1 MTRAFLDLVGFSK
14 EGKTG
19 LFKDHEVCVED
30 MGSSL
35 HGGCVPGPNTPTRR
49 SRGGSGEIRRKNR
62 GCENGRG
69 KDSGPATPGPVQ
81 RWENRTG
88 GCDHPASRYQCSK
101 RYSRAQASGTETGL
115 ARKSKGNAVRARGDS
130 TGNTTK
136 ESARNRSGADKSS
149 LLGGSA
155 DTESGVAD
163 ASDAGSCPEI
173 YIGRCASG
181 GGSSS
186 GPDSGSST
194 GSSEAAHYTF

>member
-30 MGSSL
+30 MGSSV

-88 GCDHPASRYQCSK
+88 GCDHPASRYQSSK

-115 ARKSKGNAVRARGDS
+115 ARKSKGNAVRGRGD
-130 TGNTTK
+130 
-136 ESARNRSGADKSS
+136 
-149 LLGGSA
+149 
-155 DTESGVAD
+155 
-163 ASDAGSCPEI
+163 
-173 YIGRCASG
+173 
-181 GGSSS
+181 
-186 GPDSGSST
+186 
-194 GSSEAAHYTF
+194 